1 MEMTTFF
8 KGIKQEYTDSKSKHN
23 INVKWRLQETDAE
36 HMHSILLE
44 CADKLITWHE
54 NYIHGPIW
62 DKVLNHAP
70 GKKYVKLRQF
80 KHSGI
85 TAYREA
91 RGQAKYYTH
100 YELIEMI
107 SNKANARLNNGTGR
121 LEDITVA
128 MLKRYNNYMTYMNQ
142 LEKTLAWD
150 KYKIKIQ
157 E

>member
-70 GKKYVKLRQF
+70 GKKYVKLRQ
-80 KHSGI
+80 
-85 TAYREA
+85 
-91 RGQAKYYTH
+91 AKYYTH